1 MDIRSLLNKEQ
12 TKENRDVMVDHLMK
26 HPEDLPALM
35 DQFFGSNQRIVQRAA
50 WVVGTLGQKKPDLI
64 RPYYARMIKAIRKN
78 NAHVALRRNALR
90 VLQFQEVDESLWGEL
105 YDVCIRFL
113 ESSSEPVAVKAFA
126 MTTAYR
132 IVKRVPELKDELVAA
147 IEQIIPEGT
156 PGEKSRGQ
164 KILSALSK
172 L

>member
-1 MDIRSLLNKEQ
+1 MI
-12 TKENRDVMVDHLMK
+12 VDHLIK
-26 HPEDLPALM
+26 HPEDLPTLM
-35 DQFFGSNQRIVQRAA
+35 DQFFGSNQRMVQRAA

-64 RPYYARMIKAIRKN
+64 RPYYARMIKEIRKK
-78 NAHVALRRNALR
+78 NAHVAIRRNALR
-90 VLQFQEVDESLWGEL
+90 VLQFQEVDEALWGEL

-126 MTTAYR
+126 MTTAYK
-132 IVKRVPELKDELVAA
+132 IVKRVPELKDELIAA